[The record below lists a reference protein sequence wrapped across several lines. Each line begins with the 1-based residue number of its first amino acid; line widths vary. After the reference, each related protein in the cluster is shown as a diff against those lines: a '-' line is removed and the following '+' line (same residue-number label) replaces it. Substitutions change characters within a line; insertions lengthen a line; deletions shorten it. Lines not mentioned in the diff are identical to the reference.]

1 MASGPERRGRLNVNS
16 VVMLTSFLMISAAT
30 QAADEIEP
38 LDIEFL
44 DYLANMEGDDDDW
57 TLLAIER
64 PRASSEQPASETVT
78 REANE
83 EAAQTAVER
92 R

>member
-1 MASGPERRGRLNVNS
+1 MASWPERRGRLNVKS
-16 VVMLTSFLMISAAT
+16 AVMLVSFLMISGVT

-38 LDIEFL
+38 LDVEFL

-57 TLLAIER
+57 TLLATEQ
-64 PRASSEQPASETVT
+64 PGVSSEPASKPAT
-78 REANE
+78 REATE